1 MLTDQDNNVW
11 VSSNKGISRVNL
23 TDNSIIHYGKIMA
36 YPKKNSVKYV
46 VLNVITVNLYL
57 EAEGEFLCSGVM
69 K

>member
-1 MLTDQDNNVW
+1 ME
-11 VSSNKGISRVNL
+11 
-23 TDNSIIHYGKIMA
+23 KIMA